1 MLSGSVM
8 VSKAII
14 MRLLMN
20 LSMKR
25 ARLGLAFLPMFLFG
39 CATHTSE
46 SLEQSAAS
54 TNSTDNQ
61 TAVVFTDDA
70 IKKIPKHLRPEALEQ
85 RGDTSVVIRTGDSR
99 TYKEYRVGGQLYAIQ
114 VIPKI
119 GKPYYLIASDNEGNP
134 IDPTKRTLLVPS
146 WTIFEW
152 H

>member
-1 MLSGSVM
+1 MKLFMKMKV
-8 VSKAII
+8 AI
-14 MRLLMN
+14 
-20 LSMKR
+20 KR
-25 ARLGLAFLPMFLFG
+25 APLGLAFFPLLLVG
-39 CATHTSE
+39 CATHSPEGSE
-46 SLEQSAAS
+46 PS
-54 TNSTDNQ
+54 TVSSHSSGNQ
-61 TAVVFTDDA
+61 KALVFTNEA
-70 IKKIPKHLRPEALEQ
+70 IKKIPKHLRPEALES
-85 RGDTSVVIRTGDSR
+85 RDDTSVVIRAGDSR